1 MHAPKVAGAADAVQ
15 RYETEGY
22 VVFRDVLDAGLI
34 GEANAH
40 VEWLRA
46 KHPDLRPENLG
57 HWLVKDDPFW
67 VRLVSDNRLLDLAE
81 LFIGP
86 DIALFAS
93 HYICKPPADGM
104 AVLWH
109 QDGSY
114 WPLEPMEV
122 ITFWL
127 ALTPS
132 TPENG
137 CMRVIPGTH
146 RVELKDLVQR
156 DDVPNVLN
164 SGMDESLVDE
174 SAAVDVVLAPG
185 DVSVHHP
192 NIIHG
197 SKPNTSDQWR
207 RGLTIRYI
215 PTTTRI
221 LCDGTHVSAIHLRG
235 RDPGVNRYNPKP
247 KYVEGTTIPFRGSNQ
262 WL

>member
-1 MHAPKVAGAADAVQ
+1 MHNPDLAPAANAVQ
-15 RYETEGY
+15 RYQEDGY
-22 VVFRDVLDAGLI
+22 VIFRGVLDADLI
-34 GEANAH
+34 DEANAH
-40 VEWLRA
+40 VDWLRA

-67 VRLVSDNRLLDLAE
+67 VRLVSDDRLLDLAA

-93 HYICKPPADGM
+93 HYICKPPGDGM

-137 CMRVIPGTH
+137 CMRVIPRTH
-146 RVELKDLVQR
+146 RAELNELIQR
-156 DDVPNVLN
+156 QDVPNVLN

-174 SAAVDVVLAPG
+174 SRALDLVLQPG
-185 DVSVHHP
+185 DVSAHHP

-197 SKPNTSDQWR
+197 SNPNASSQWR

-221 LCDGTHVSAIHLRG
+221 RCKGTHVSAFHLRG
-235 RDPGVNRYNPKP
+235 RDPGVNTYNLRP
-247 KYVEGTTIPFRGSNQ
+247 KYVHGNTIPFRGSDQ